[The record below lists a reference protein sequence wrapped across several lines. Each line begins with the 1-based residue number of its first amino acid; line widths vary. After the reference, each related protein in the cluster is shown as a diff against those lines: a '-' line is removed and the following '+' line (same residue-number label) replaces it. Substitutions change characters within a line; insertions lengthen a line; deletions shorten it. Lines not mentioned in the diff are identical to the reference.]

1 MLPSIIHNDQT
12 GYVNDH
18 FIGETVRSIFDIM
31 EFTDSKNIPGTLIF
45 IDFKKGFDTL
55 EWNYLFNCL
64 EAFNFGFDFIHY
76 VKMFYTNIESCV
88 INNGSPLDYFRL
100 EQGVRQGDHLSP
112 YLFLLAVETLAI
124 AIHEKKEIKGIK
136 I

>member
-1 MLPSIIHNDQT
+1 M
-12 GYVNDH
+12 
-18 FIGETVRSIFDIM
+18 RSIFDIM

-64 EAFNFGFDFIHY
+64 EAFNFGSDFIHY

-100 EQGVRQGDHLSP
+100 ERGVRQGDHLSP

-124 AIHEKKEIKGIK
+124 AIHEKKRN
-136 I
+136 